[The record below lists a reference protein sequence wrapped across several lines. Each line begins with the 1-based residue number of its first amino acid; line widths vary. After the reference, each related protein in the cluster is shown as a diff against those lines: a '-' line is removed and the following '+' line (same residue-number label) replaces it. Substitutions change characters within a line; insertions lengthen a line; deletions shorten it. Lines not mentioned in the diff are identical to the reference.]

1 MPVRRVLITG
11 ASKGIGRAVA
21 DRVARAGN
29 VPIGLARTVPADFPG
44 EFVAVDLSDVAA
56 TAATLDSVVAG
67 GRVDAV
73 VNNFGYS
80 RWGALGE
87 IDLGDLLPTYDLN
100 VRVAVQVAQAALP
113 GMLAGNWGRIVNVT
127 SLVTPR
133 SRSTR
138 LDLWVHPVVLGV
150 GRKCSKAMR
159 CHERHA
165 ARAPA
170 AQARGA
176 RYGPKAGTTIQTP

>member
-1 MPVRRVLITG
+1 MGVRRVGMNRIEGAGYACASGFNYG

-67 GRVDAV
+67 GRADAV

-80 RWGALGE
+80 LWGALGE

-100 VRVAVQVAQAALP
+100 VRVAVQVARAALP
-113 GMLAGNWGRIVNVT
+113 GMLAGSWGRIVNVT
-127 SLVTPR
+127 SLVT
-133 SRSTR
+133 
-138 LDLWVHPVVLGV
+138 LGTA
-150 GRKCSKAMR
+150 RR
-159 CHERHA
+159 TPYA
-165 ARAPA
+165 ALRADGGGSVA
-170 AQARGA
+170 A
-176 RYGPKAGTTIQTP
+176 